1 MYSFFTMV
9 IYSPL
14 ISCLLAFY
22 DAKIDNDSIVLLCHF
37 NKNNTDILYYIKL
50 LQTAG
55 GMPNNVAEP
64 V

>member
-1 MYSFFTMV
+1 MYSYFTTV

-14 ISCLLAFY
+14 VSCLLAFY
-22 DAKIDNDSIVLLCHF
+22 DAKIDNDSSVLLCH
-37 NKNNTDILYYIKL
+37 TDILYYIKM

-64 V
+64 VWEV